1 VDYLTEDQMQKIL
14 ELTPVPGSQVAMARD
29 LFIFQMYT
37 GLGYADTQIF
47 DLSQYVEV
55 DGKWRFIGKR
65 VKTGVPYVSVLLA
78 PVVDI
83 LERHGMSVPQMPN
96 QKYNSLL
103 KTMGMVIGI
112 EGLHSHLARH
122 TFATYM
128 LSNDVKVQNLMRM
141 LGHKNIQQTMKY
153 ANVLAKDARNDFD
166 MVSKK
171 LNKKLTIKK

>member
-1 VDYLTEDQMQKIL
+1 METV
-14 ELTPVPGSQVAMARD
+14 RD
-29 LFIFQMYT
+29 LFVFQMFT
-37 GLGYADTQIF
+37 GLAYADMQAF
-47 DLSQYVEV
+47 DIRNYHKEGDV
-55 DGKWRFIGKR
+55 WTANGKR
-65 VKTGVPYVSVLLA
+65 IKTGVPYVSVLLA

-166 MVSKK
+166 MVSR
-171 LNKKLTIKK
+171 N